1 MKKVKKTVG
10 SFEAKSHL
18 ASLIDH
24 VQKGDEYIITRR
36 GKPVARLVPY
46 TVKSEGSSVSDIIA
60 NFDTIR
66 NSVNG
71 GVDIKEFISEG
82 RKH

>member
-1 MKKVKKTVG
+1 MKIVKKTVG

-24 VQKGDEYIITRR
+24 
-36 GKPVARLVPY
+36 
-46 TVKSEGSSVSDIIA
+46 
-60 NFDTIR
+60 FDTIR
-66 NSVNG
+66 NSVNE
-71 GVDIKEFISEG
+71 GVDIKEYISEG